1 MDFLSAWGVE
11 ALLLLS
17 AETVARVSDEYC
29 LSDSSAVVTVLLRAP
44 FDDLLRERLP
54 IGKSLGTVLLGPWA
68 AQPLVEILQRPLALW
83 AEERN
88 SGEVSPPCECE
99 AEDVCV
105 ALRPTMIDSVLATIL
120 HELYEE
126 GLLVSG
132 LRMAFPS
139 EEVTKAAT
147 SGAVKGGLGHRAAG
161 VASCRPWTWSAGY
174 LACHGR
180 PDRSTLCS
188 THGSSVSQ
196 RALWWGVAQ

>member
-99 AEDVCV
+99 VEDVCV

-120 HELYEE
+120 HELYEKR
-126 GLLVSG
+126 LLVSG

-147 SGAVKGGLGHRAAG
+147 SGQVKGVLGIG
-161 VASCRPWTWSAGY
+161 QPVLL
-174 LACHGR
+174 LADLG
-180 PDRSTLCS
+180 PETLN
-188 THGSSVSQ
+188 T
-196 RALWWGVAQ
+196 